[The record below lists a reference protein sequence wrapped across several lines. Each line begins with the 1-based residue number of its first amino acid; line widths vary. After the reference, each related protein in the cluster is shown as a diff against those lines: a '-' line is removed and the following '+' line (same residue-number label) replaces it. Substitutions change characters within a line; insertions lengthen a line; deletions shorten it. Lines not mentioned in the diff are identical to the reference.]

1 MCPMPPAL
9 QARVAPEIAP
19 IAPLQ
24 ALQARVNPQLQD
36 LPALQ
41 ARIDSRPPLNAD
53 AGGAQPVRVVEHR
66 TYEIN
71 INAAGGDPREIER
84 AVRRAIEDLE
94 NERRVRRRAALTDYD
109 E

>member
-1 MCPMPPAL
+1 M
-9 QARVAPEIAP
+9 
-19 IAPLQ
+19 
-24 ALQARVNPQLQD
+24 QARVNPQLQD

-41 ARIDSRPPLNAD
+41 ARIDSRPPLSAG

-71 INAAGGDPREIER
+71 INAAGGDQDAIAR
-84 AVRRAIEDLE
+84 AVRQAIQDLE
-94 NERRVRRRAALTDYD
+94 NERRVRGRAALTDYD